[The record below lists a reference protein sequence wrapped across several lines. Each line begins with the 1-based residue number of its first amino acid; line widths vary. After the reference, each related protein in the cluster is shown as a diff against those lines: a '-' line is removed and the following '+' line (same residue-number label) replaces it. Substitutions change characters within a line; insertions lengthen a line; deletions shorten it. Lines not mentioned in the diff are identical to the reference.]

1 VVPTET
7 PTYAGAFTVADRTAA
22 WGQLIHLRLTRLEL
36 SLLVV
41 GAATGF
47 IDLPVG
53 SRQIDL
59 GGVIAAAVFTVSL
72 ALRAYRL
79 TVRPTQTWQDGR
91 AAAESIKTL
100 CWRYAVGSRVFPA
113 DMSAADADRVFVTR
127 LREILDGIRDV
138 SDIRAA
144 VPAGVQITPWMQ
156 QLRAAS
162 LDDRRAC
169 YERAR
174 IADQQAWY
182 AGRAEFNSRQM
193 HRWGAIVLVFEV
205 FGAIAGAME
214 ALGVLDLDWSTGDLV
229 GVAATLAAAMTAWA
243 QTRQYSTLASAYR
256 IAYEELSA
264 IRALVPH
271 VRTEAEWEEFVDS
284 AEAAIS
290 REHTMWRAS
299 RT

>member
-1 VVPTET
+1 
-7 PTYAGAFTVADRTAA
+7 
-22 WGQLIHLRLTRLEL
+22 
-36 SLLVV
+36 
-41 GAATGF
+41 
-47 IDLPVG
+47 
-53 SRQIDL
+53 
-59 GGVIAAAVFTVSL
+59 
-72 ALRAYRL
+72 
-79 TVRPTQTWQDGR
+79 
-91 AAAESIKTL
+91 
-100 CWRYAVGSRVFPA
+100 
-113 DMSAADADRVFVTR
+113 
-127 LREILDGIRDV
+127 
-138 SDIRAA
+138 
-144 VPAGVQITPWMQ
+144 VQITPWMQ